1 MARTPKKT
9 SRLWRLFDIVQLLL
23 VKPRLRAELQRAL
36 EASGHDVSATTLSED
51 LAELA
56 DAGWV
61 ETPGSGSR
69 ERVYRLNPKSV
80 PLLLPAEDALFLR
93 QALQIAG
100 PAANVLTKRLKEVLG
115 RVPKSVVKHRKA
127 RVWRPHD
134 PRLTKE
140 TDPAILIC
148 LMEPLAKRYQFSFL
162 YASKVRGERLW
173 YKAVAARFTNVDG
186 PLCILAYVPDDPTR
200 DPEGL
205 KPVKRRGDAVVR
217 EFRVDF
223 IADVRVISPS
233 LPVAMEW
240 DKLETCR
247 FLYLVT
253 EAFLKRWQPPEG
265 HVVLDPASVG
275 GLVCPPAC
283 KVFLGESVS
292 AFRAVRWLVEKG
304 GQVWVPDLPA
314 GSFPRAPETGRVRE
328 DLLRH
333 LADISAR
340 YGTVVPEN
348 S

>member
-1 MARTPKKT
+1 VARTPKKT

-36 EASGHDVSATTLSED
+36 EVSGHDVSATTLSED
-51 LAELA
+51 LSELA
-56 DAGWV
+56 NLGWV

-69 ERVYRLNPKSV
+69 ARAYRLKSQAV
-80 PLLLPAEDALFLR
+80 PLFLPAEDALFLR
-93 QALQIAG
+93 QALEIAG
-100 PAANVLTKRLKEVLG
+100 PAAIVLKKRLKEVLG
-115 RVPKSVVKHRKA
+115 RVPKPISKHRKA
-127 RVWRPHD
+127 SVWRPHD
-134 PRLTKE
+134 PRPPAE
-140 TDPAILIC
+140 TDPAILIR
-148 LMEPLAKRYQFSFL
+148 LMEPLARRYQFSFL

-173 YKAVAARFTNVDG
+173 YKAVAARFINVDG
-186 PLCILAYVPDDPTR
+186 PLCVLAYVPDEPTR
-200 DPEGL
+200 DLEGL
-205 KPVKRRGDAVVR
+205 NREKRRGSAVVR

-223 IADVRVISPS
+223 IKDVQVISPS

-253 EAFLKRWQPPEG
+253 ETFLKRWQPPEG

-275 GLVCPPAC
+275 GLDCPPGC

-333 LADISAR
+333 LADITAR
-340 YGTVVPEN
+340 YGTGMPEN